1 MSDSIFTARGI
12 CKRLELSPYK
22 VCYRVDNFCKVELF
36 FSSITNKARFDE
48 KVTEYLEK
56 FKERVDKLIGAD
68 TESGMVALLK
78 LYNQIEKRGFFV
90 KVNDFVYDDFNAV
103 PFLITC

>member
-1 MSDSIFTARGI
+1 MSKDLFTARGV
-12 CKRLELSPYK
+12 CKQLELSPYK
-22 VCYRVDNFCKVELF
+22 VCYRVDNSCKVELF

-48 KVTEYLEK
+48 RVTEYLGK
-56 FKERVDKLIGAD
+56 FRERVDKLIGAE

-90 KVNDFVYDDFNAV
+90 KVNDFVYDNFNAV
-103 PFLITC
+103 PFSITC